1 MRCLPSFQREN
12 VAMTSQQKLWL
23 TIGLVAF
30 AILHVWGANMIAA
43 TNAQNVAPISFAS
56 TGD

>member
-23 TIGLVAF
+23 TIGLGAF
-30 AILHVWGANMIAA
+30 AILHLWGASMIAA
-43 TNAQNVAPISFAS
+43 ANVQDVAPISFAN